1 MPWTIIMQEQNN
13 FGVVSLVEAKGVVI
27 DIDKPAKKG
36 KPAETITMKVGANVF
51 IRHDAWKDA
60 PSFDPKNLQGCIK
73 VFYSSQ
79 HGSFSVQHPHRLEV
93 NPATNERKMQE
104 RPFGRWPR
112 TTSPPPSPP
121 TSWMPSSPPARR
133 KTRMRPNRRLG
144 GRKAPVFY
152 HCSGHDH

>member
-104 RPFGRWPR
+104 VKTCTLTRAAALR
-112 TTSPPPSPP
+112 TLAENNI
-121 TSWMPSSPPARR
+121 PAAFAAYV
-133 KTRMRPNRRLG
+133 LD
-144 GRKAPVFY
+144 AVFTA
-152 HCSGHDH
+152 GQKKNKDAA